1 MPHIGLQS
9 TLQLAP
15 CSRGHGGHIVSG
27 SVGPSRCRGQKTA
40 KAEITLE
47 MSLISDDVK
56 HIHLSDSL
64 ETHGFIKNEE
74 LLAMFSELQGT
85 KY

>member
-9 TLQLAP
+9 TVQLAP
-15 CSRGHGGHIVSG
+15 CSRGHGGYIVSG

-47 MSLISDDVK
+47 MSLISDDC
-56 HIHLSDSL
+56 
-64 ETHGFIKNEE
+64 
-74 LLAMFSELQGT
+74 
-85 KY
+85 

>member
-9 TLQLAP
+9 TVQLAS
-15 CSRGHGGHIVSG
+15 CSRGHGGYIVSG

-47 MSLISDDVK
+47 MSLISDDC
-56 HIHLSDSL
+56 
-64 ETHGFIKNEE
+64 
-74 LLAMFSELQGT
+74 
-85 KY
+85 

>member
-1 MPHIGLQS
+1 MPRIGLQS

-15 CSRGHGGHIVSG
+15 CSRGYRGHSTVSG

-47 MSLISDDVK
+47 MSLISDDC
-56 HIHLSDSL
+56 
-64 ETHGFIKNEE
+64 
-74 LLAMFSELQGT
+74 
-85 KY
+85 